1 VTGTARQCVF
11 CKSRFPIYECG
22 QTPKSRSPLEIEAE
36 KAGLCPV
43 VVRVATGEGEKDFVN
58 FLSIALIRMVED
70 RKQRQSKNEWSTV
83 RTGGAIPDSL
93 VNRLTREM
101 LNACEDKDEFSTN
114 FLELI
119 RLQLDGVRRWRIHEN
134 TGILTEIEQDDR
146 SELAPKTKAALYLAA
161 HPNAGNRQVANIV
174 GVDHTTIRR
183 WRMEHGF
190 KDAVAECKKVKN
202 LKKLFP
208 PASQET

>member
-1 VTGTARQCVF
+1 M
-11 CKSRFPIYECG
+11 
-22 QTPKSRSPLEIEAE
+22 EAE
-36 KAGLCPV
+36 KSGLCPV
-43 VVRVATGEGEKDFVN
+43 VVRVATGDGEKDFVN
-58 FLSIALIRMVED
+58 FLSIALIKMVED
-70 RKQRQSKNEWSTV
+70 RKQRQSKKEWSTV
-83 RTGGAIPDSL
+83 RVGGAIPDSL

-114 FLELI
+114 LLELI
-119 RLQLDGVRRWRIHEN
+119 RLQLDGVRRWRIHET
-134 TGILTEIEQDDR
+134 TGHLIEIEQDDL

-161 HPNAGNRQVANIV
+161 NPNASNRQVAKIA

-183 WRMEHGF
+183 WKMEHDF
-190 KDAVAECKKVKN
+190 KDAVAEWKNVKN